1 MEKRYHTIGSPM
13 LDTCEWLLASPTYDD
28 WLHRRNEYLLGGL
41 LWVKG
46 NPGSGKSTLIKHAFI
61 CAEQKKDPSRDIMP
75 DNGRS
80 TLIKHASTG
89 VERRKDFNRDLMLKF
104 FLNAQGSD
112 LERSAM
118 GLFRSLLYQLVL
130 LAPQQLTQHIVS
142 SWKAKHSQDKAV
154 QWYLDELK
162 SLIRSTL
169 SDRDRAPIY
178 IFVDALDECVEQEM
192 RELAYFFEDVITDA
206 HSAGATLGVCIS
218 SRRYPIVT
226 IQNCT
231 EMIMEDFNCSDIEK
245 YIKRK
250 FSQGGILLDRGWR
263 NLEKALISKSGGIF
277 LWVVLIV
284 DVLLRDRD
292 CGFNSGYLQTR
303 LDELPNALKGLL
315 QQLLRDL
322 DPEEAKLSIRLFQW
336 ALFAGR
342 PLRLKEWYHVL
353 AFIEDR
359 PPVSLQSWKR
369 SKYFVENDEQLEK
382 RIRVISRGLLEVKKF
397 PRPQIPEE
405 GDSDRPDAGSL
416 DEILEDGGTVQFI
429 HESVREFFLDEK
441 GFSLLNP
448 ELGTSAVS
456 QGHVTLYNFCI
467 DYLSL
472 SELNDLAEQ
481 RMKLTS
487 NKSVSSGSSLGFL
500 EAFDLDADDYRTIKE
515 KKDVR
520 AIRHNVTKERRKANI
535 RSFGSAASSYTASSK
550 YSYSSLAR
558 SDDSG
563 SSIWSRD
570 ITLTQQDLVKLIDGQ
585 GIIDKQDTLQKYL
598 DTLMEYF
605 QPATINTLPGLI
617 EQMPSLQSNSSNTGV
632 LNEHRS
638 AVKDSV
644 LDEFPELLLYATEMT
659 FLHASLAETGGIPPD
674 DLIARLCTKGAW
686 NRWLSLNENVQ
697 SDTTLLYHATKLN
710 LISWVKRLLSLGAD
724 SNEKGGEFRYP
735 LMAAAN
741 RGHAEIMTL
750 LLEHGADVTMTDKHF
765 CTALHHAASSSNATL
780 MRIYMLKAEEYDAL
794 RLGRLVEANNIAN
807 EKGLEVS
814 IRADLLNHAEAIRLI
829 NSQDKFGQTPLHLA
843 AWQSSEEVVTELLAL
858 GTDPLSVDSSG
869 ETPLQFAR
877 ERNPPNREICKLLK
891 QAEKYARLSRESGDD
906 AHVLS
911 TLAG

>member
-13 LDTCEWLLASPTYDD
+13 LDTCEWLLTSSTYND
-28 WLHRRNEYLLGGL
+28 WLHRRNEYSLGGL

-46 NPGSGKSTLIKHAFI
+46 NPGSGKSTLMKHAFI
-61 CAEQKKDPSRDIMP
+61 CAEHKKDPSRDVMP
-75 DNGRS
+75 DSGKS
-80 TLIKHASTG
+80 TLTKHAFTG
-89 VERRKDFNRDLMLKF
+89 VERKKDSNRDVMLKF

-154 QWYLDELK
+154 RWYLDELK
-162 SLIRSTL
+162 KLVWSTL
-169 SDRDRAPIY
+169 SDRGRAPIY

-192 RELAYFFEDVITDA
+192 RELAYFFGDVITDA
-206 HSAGATLGVCIS
+206 HSAGAALGICIS

-231 EMIMEDFNCSDIEK
+231 EMIMEDFNGSDIMK

-250 FSQGGILLDRGWR
+250 FSQGGNLLDGGWR

-292 CGFNSGYLQTR
+292 HGFNSGYLQTK

-322 DPEEAKLSIRLFQW
+322 DPEEAKYSTRLFQW

-397 PRPQIPEE
+397 PRPQILEE
-405 GDSDRPDAGSL
+405 SDSDRPDAGSL
-416 DEILEDGGTVQFI
+416 DEILEDGGTVEFI
-429 HESVREFFLDEK
+429 HESVREFFLDEN

-448 ELGTSAVS
+448 ELGTRAVS
-456 QGHVTLYNFCI
+456 QGHVTLFNFCI

-487 NKSVSSGSSLGFL
+487 NKSLSSGSSLGFL
-500 EAFDLDADDYRTIKE
+500 ETFSFDLNDYQTIRDKE
-515 KKDVR
+515 DIRV
-520 AIRHNVTKERRKANI
+520 IRHNVTKEKRVANI
-535 RSFGSAASSYTASSK
+535 RSFSSAASAYTASRK
-550 YSYSSLAR
+550 SSHSNLAR
-558 SDDSG
+558 SHDSG
-563 SSIWSRD
+563 SSTWSRKHNL
-570 ITLTQQDLVKLIDGQ
+570 IKLIDGQ

-598 DTLMEYF
+598 DTLMESF
-605 QPATINTLPGLI
+605 PPATINTFPELI
-617 EQMPSLQSNSSNTGV
+617 EQIPSLQSNSSNTGAP
-632 LNEHRS
+632 NEHRS
-638 AVKDSV
+638 AVKGSI
-644 LDEFPELLLYATEMT
+644 LDEFPEMLLYATEMI

-674 DLIARLCTKGAW
+674 DLIARLHTKGAW

-710 LISWVKRLLSLGAD
+710 LVSWVKRLLSLGAD

-741 RGHAEIMTL
+741 GGCAEIMTL
-750 LLEHGADVTMTDKHF
+750 LLEHGADVTLTDKRS
-765 CTALHHAASSSNATL
+765 CTALHHAASSSNATSI
-780 MRIYMLKAEEYDAL
+780 RIFIPKAEEYDAS

-807 EKGLEVS
+807 EKGFEGS
-814 IRADLLNHAEAIRLI
+814 IRADLLKQAEVIQLI

-843 AWQSSEEVVTELLAL
+843 AWQSSEEVVAELLAL
-858 GTDPLSVDSSG
+858 GADPLSVDSSG

-877 ERNPPNREICKLLK
+877 ERIPRNREICKLLK
-891 QAEKYARLSRESGDD
+891 QAEEYARLSRESGDD
-906 AHVLS
+906 APVHS
-911 TLAG
+911 TLAN